1 MLMQKDESKSIRVS
15 SVNEDGS
22 EVLVGSASYS
32 NANINLSID
41 LLDRAYCAAHKD
53 EVRDAIT
60 AFMARLNAELAE
72 GGYPII
78 KTQ

>member
-60 AFMARLNAELAE
+60 AFMARLNNELAVS
-72 GGYPII
+72 GYPLI